1 MSGVNI
7 IIDGNYLFHRSLPI
21 YQSEDALAGLPKLT
35 SENDKSI
42 FARKVLTDICYTIRK
57 VASNKINKVI
67 FTIDGRSWRKDVKI
81 EENEGYKSNRK
92 KGSEINWEGFY
103 EVMDEVGSILSKRNV
118 YVSRVKKAEGDDL
131 MYLYAKKFIEAGENT
146 IVVTGDKDI
155 WQIVDNRDGN
165 FTVIYMPDTRRNT
178 LVMDKETKRILDEHN
193 QPKHS
198 VDTEFS
204 PYDTLIEIT
213 DKHEV
218 VDPVYHAFVKVF
230 TGDGGDAVPCLFT
243 WETKTKT
250 GKTMVNKL
258 TENRVSRIW
267 KEVDRKTHSG
277 KTSWSV
283 IFDLKKHSK
292 YIKSVISDVSKGAN
306 ENDTIVELTQRMER
320 NIQLMI
326 LHTKCIPEEVIS
338 NFETDYER
346 VTSKMMFMF
355 KNFYAKDFYP
365 RDLLMGSKYE
375 VQLKDVVDASF
386 NRMKANVKF
395 DKDDYFFD
403 DSDTVKLV

>member
-1 MSGVNI
+1 MSGINI
-7 IIDGNYLFHRSLPI
+7 IIDGNYLFHRSLHI

-35 SENDKSI
+35 SENDRSI

-57 VASNKINKVI
+57 VASNKIDKVI

-131 MYLYAKKFIEAGENT
+131 MYLYANKFINDNQNT
-146 IVVTGDKDI
+146 MVVTGDKDI
-155 WQIVDNRDGN
+155 WQIVDNNKGN
-165 FTVIYMPDTRRNT
+165 FTVVYMPDTRRNT
-178 LVMDKETKRILDEHN
+178 LVMDKETKRILDERLK
-193 QPKHS
+193 PKHS
-198 VDTEFS
+198 VNTEFS
-204 PYDTLIEIT
+204 PYDALIEIT
-213 DKHEV
+213 DKYEV
-218 VDPVYHAFVKVF
+218 VDPVYHAFIKVF
-230 TGDGGDAVPCLFT
+230 TGDSGDAVPCLFT

-258 TENRVSRIW
+258 TEKRVGRIW
-267 KEVDRKTHSG
+267 KEAERKTRQG
-277 KTSWSV
+277 KTPWSV
-283 IFDLKKHSK
+283 IFDLHKRGEF
-292 YIKSVISDVSKGAN
+292 IKSVISDVSKGAN
-306 ENDTIVELTQRMER
+306 ENDPVEDLIQRMER
-320 NIQLMI
+320 NTKLMI
-326 LHTKCIPEEVIS
+326 LHTSCIPEEVID

-346 VTSKMMFMF
+346 VTTKMMFMF

-375 VQLKDVVDASF
+375 LELKNVVDPSL
-386 NRMKANVKF
+386 NMMKADVKF

-403 DSDTVKLV
+403 DSDSVKLV